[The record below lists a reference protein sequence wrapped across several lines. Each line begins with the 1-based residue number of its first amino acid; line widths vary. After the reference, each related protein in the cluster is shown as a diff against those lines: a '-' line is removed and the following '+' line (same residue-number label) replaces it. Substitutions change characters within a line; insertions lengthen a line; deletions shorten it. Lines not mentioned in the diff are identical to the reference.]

1 MFVERLIPH
10 GFVVQMHSPAL
21 ALQERPLKELYLA
34 LSDQFRYPQFEL
46 LPGGAGALLKE
57 GEQRT
62 CEIYPDRLVIKEQPT
77 QVNFDEFLDQ
87 VVPIATEVKQRLE
100 RPIWI
105 FQQGI
110 IRYLLPFD
118 GPVMPLIRNHL
129 FALEDSDLEKFGRP
143 VLGLCLRVEFPP
155 LPEEPTQVQLR
166 IEPFFREPRMLFLE
180 LTTRYLQPLQSTS
193 EFAVKLRS
201 SYEFLK
207 NNSCAFLQE
216 VFSRRQEL

>member
-10 GFVVQMHSPAL
+10 GFVVQLHSPAQ
-21 ALQERPLKELYLA
+21 ALQERALKELYLA
-34 LSDQFRYPQFEL
+34 LSDRFRYPQFEL
-46 LPGGAGALLKE
+46 LPGGGGALLKE
-57 GEQRT
+57 GDQRT

-87 VVPIATEVKQRLE
+87 VVPITTEVKQRIGC
-100 RPIWI
+100 PIWI

-110 IRYLLPFD
+110 LRYLLPFE
-118 GPVMPLIRNHL
+118 GPVMPLIRRNL
-129 FALEDSDLEKFGRP
+129 FALDDSDLEKFGRP
-143 VLGLCLRVEFPP
+143 ILGLCLRVEFPP
-155 LPEEPTQVQLR
+155 LPEDPTQVQLR

-180 LTTRYLQPLQSTS
+180 LSSRYLQPLQNPG

-207 NNSCAFLQE
+207 NKSCDFLQGI
-216 VFSRRQEL
+216 FSRQQE